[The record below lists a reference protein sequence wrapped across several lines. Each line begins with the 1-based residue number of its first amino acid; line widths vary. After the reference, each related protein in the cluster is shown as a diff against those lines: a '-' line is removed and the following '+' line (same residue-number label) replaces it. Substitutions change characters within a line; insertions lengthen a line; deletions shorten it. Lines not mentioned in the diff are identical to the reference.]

1 MKKIITVFLL
11 SGILFSFAAC
21 GGNGNGESDIAEE
34 TNPQNVNEEIT
45 DDEVVSADNVTEET
59 EMFDVSVT
67 AVTDEP
73 SSSENKDDKNEKE
86 ENSVP
91 EKTTAKKSENPADWG
106 KKEIVG
112 FYKKAARNSEAS
124 VTSQHSISI
133 KKISVNNGQFEG
145 FFDFIMPIMSKL
157 LANNSD
163 DTPGITGGYIN
174 LSDSDIASARAY
186 KSGKNIAVEM
196 TMKEQVSGPRENAQ
210 SGSVGHVIDAVG
222 DIGVVVDQLKDLG
235 MPLELSEKDTKIYY
249 TNPTV
254 KVLVNSD
261 GKIING
267 TWKYTVEIRMDNYKA
282 FGTEVETTSVIMD
295 NIVTVGGGFKGTP

>member
-1 MKKIITVFLL
+1 
-11 SGILFSFAAC
+11 
-21 GGNGNGESDIAEE
+21 
-34 TNPQNVNEEIT
+34 
-45 DDEVVSADNVTEET
+45 
-59 EMFDVSVT
+59 
-67 AVTDEP
+67 
-73 SSSENKDDKNEKE
+73 
-86 ENSVP
+86 
-91 EKTTAKKSENPADWG
+91 
-106 KKEIVG
+106 
-112 FYKKAARNSEAS
+112 
-124 VTSQHSISI
+124 
-133 KKISVNNGQFEG
+133 
-145 FFDFIMPIMSKL
+145 MSKL

-295 NIVTVGGGFKGTP
+295 NIITVGGGFKGTP

>member
-1 MKKIITVFLL
+1 MKKIIAVLL
-11 SGILFSFAAC
+11 SLFMAFSFAAC
-21 GGNGNGESDIAEE
+21 GGNSQGENDVTEEKISQNVSEEIAEDE
-34 TNPQNVNEEIT
+34 NVVA
-45 DDEVVSADNVTEET
+45 DDVTEET

-73 SSSENKDDKNEKE
+73 TSSENKEDKIEKE
-86 ENSVP
+86 ESSVP
-91 EKTTAKKSENPADWG
+91 EKTTAKKSENPADWD
-106 KKEIVG
+106 KEKIAD
-112 FYKKAARNSEAS
+112 FYKKAARKSEAG
-124 VTSQHSISI
+124 VTSQHSIAI

-163 DTPGITGGYIN
+163 DTKGITGGYKN
-174 LSDSDIASARAY
+174 LTSSDIASAKAY

-210 SGSVGHVIDAVG
+210 SGSVGHVIDTVG

-261 GKIING
+261 GKIVNG

-282 FGTEVETTSVIMD
+282 FGTAVETTSVIMD
-295 NIVTVGGGFKGTP
+295 NVITVNGGF